1 MSACVRTDLLD
12 PLIAVYAQSA
22 LSKFPV
28 GAIGEEV
35 SKTRCARDLGSRDGV
50 LKVVEDC
57 HTRKV
62 VHISGSELDVAESF
76 EG

>member
-1 MSACVRTDLLD
+1 MFVCARTDLLD
-12 PLIAVYAQSA
+12 SLIALYAQSV
-22 LSKFPV
+22 LSKFPI

-35 SKTRCARDLGSRDGV
+35 STTRCARDLGSRDGV

-62 VHISGSELDVAESF
+62 VHISGGELDVAESF